1 MLNRF
6 FKLDQHQTTVGRE
19 LQAGLTTFAAMAYI
33 LAVNPS
39 ILANTGM
46 DKPALVT
53 VTALTAAIATTI
65 MALLTNYPIALAPGM
80 GINAFFTFTICG
92 ARGVPWQ
99 EALGMVFVNG
109 VIFLA
114 LSVTGVREKI
124 IAAIPHHLKIA
135 VTCGIGLF
143 IAFIG
148 LKNGGVIVANSATF
162 VSHGDFT
169 AGPVWLCLAGIALTA
184 ILVARRVPG
193 AIVLS
198 IGFITLLGL
207 IVPVGGKM
215 VTQLPETIFAAP
227 ASPAPVFLKL
237 TFQFLTSS
245 NAIFMAL
252 PLILTLLLVDM
263 FDNIGTLIG
272 VTKRAG
278 FLRADGTLPKAGR
291 ALIADSIATILS
303 ALCGTSTVVSYI
315 ESASGV
321 EAGGR
326 TGLTTLTTAALMLLA
341 LFLTPLILIVPASAT
356 APALVIVGVFM
367 MQSIVEIDMK
377 DFKIAAPAVLTILA
391 IPLTFSIAE
400 GIGLGLI
407 CAVLLAFAAADTEK
421 FNVSMFISRGL
432 FVVSCFVYTSGEHFW
447 FVQIPAGLCLIA
459 ALVWIWRQPLPGL
472 TFLSEFFAIVF
483 AFEFFKIWP
492 FRA

>member
-1 MLNRF
+1 MLQRL
-6 FKLDQHQTTVGRE
+6 FKLQENHTTVGRE
-19 LQAGLTTFAAMAYI
+19 IQAGLTTFAAMAYI
-33 LAVNPS
+33 LAVNPA

-46 DKPALVT
+46 DRGALVT
-53 VTALTAAIATTI
+53 VTAITAAIATAI
-65 MALLTNYPIALAPGM
+65 MALLTNFPIALAPGM
-80 GINAFFTFTICG
+80 GINAFFTFTICLG
-92 ARGVPWQ
+92 QHVPWS

-109 VIFLA
+109 VIFLL

-124 IAAIPHHLKIA
+124 IAAIPHPLKIA

-148 LKNGGVIVANSATF
+148 LKNGGVVVANPATY
-162 VSHGDFT
+162 VSHGDF
-169 AGPVWLCLAGIALTA
+169 ASGPVALCLFGIVLTA
-184 ILVARRVPG
+184 ILVGRRVPG

-198 IGFITLLGL
+198 IVITTLVGIFVPAGAGKHVTDLPPSFISL
-207 IVPVGGKM
+207 
-215 VTQLPETIFAAP
+215 P
-227 ASPAPVFLKL
+227 ASPEPVFLKL
-237 TFQFLTSS
+237 SFHFLTS
-245 NAIFMAL
+245 AAAFRVAL

-278 FLRADGTLPKAGR
+278 LLRPDGTLPNAGR
-291 ALIADSIATILS
+291 ALLADSTATILS

-326 TGLTTLTTAALMLLA
+326 TGLTTLTTGILMLLA
-341 LFLTPLILIVPASAT
+341 LFFTPLILIVPAAAT

-367 MQSIVEIDMK
+367 MQSITEIDMK

-400 GIGLGLI
+400 GIGFGLI
-407 CAVLLAFAAADTEK
+407 SAALLALALGEPKRMTVLGYVVAA
-421 FNVSMFISRGL
+421 V
-432 FVVSCFVYTSGEHFW
+432 
-447 FVQIPAGLCLIA
+447 
-459 ALVWIWRQPLPGL
+459 
-472 TFLSEFFAIVF
+472 FF
-483 AFEFFKIWP
+483 FEFFSIWP
-492 FRA
+492 F

>member
-1 MLNRF
+1 MLQRL
-6 FKLDQHQTTVGRE
+6 FKLEQNHTTVGRE
-19 LQAGLTTFAAMAYI
+19 MAAGLTTFAAMAYI
-33 LAVNPS
+33 LAVNPA

-46 DKPALVT
+46 DQAALVT
-53 VTALTAAIATTI
+53 VTAITAATSTLL

-80 GINAFFTFTICG
+80 GINAFFTFTICLG
-92 ARGVPWQ
+92 RGVPWS

-114 LSVTGVREKI
+114 LSITGVREKI
-124 IAAIPHHLKIA
+124 IAAIPPSLKIA

-148 LKNGGVIVANSATF
+148 LKNGGIIVKNDATF
-162 VSHGDFT
+162 VSHGDF
-169 AGPVWLCLAGIALTA
+169 ASGPVALCLAGIALTA

-193 AIVLS
+193 AIVIS
-198 IGFITLLGL
+198 IGL
-207 IVPVGGKM
+207 IAVAGFFVPAGHGTT
-215 VTQLPETIFAAP
+215 VTPSLKTVIRSVDDMHGWKAWLTQFRP

-278 FLRADGTLPKAGR
+278 LLAADGTLPRAGR
-291 ALIADSIATILS
+291 ALLADSIATIAS
-303 ALCGTSTVVSYI
+303 ALFGTSTVVSYI

-326 TGLTTLTTAALMLLA
+326 TGLTSITTSAFFLLA
-341 LFLTPLILIVPASAT
+341 LLFTPLILIVPAAAT
-356 APALVIVGVFM
+356 APALVVVGIFM
-367 MQSIVEIDMK
+367 MQSVIEIPMG
-377 DFKIAAPAVLTILA
+377 DFRIAAPAVLTIFA

-407 CAVLLAFAAADTEK
+407 AAATLAL
-421 FNVSMFISRGL
+421 GL
-432 FVVSCFVYTSGEHFW
+432 GKPKSLTALGYVV
-447 FVQIPAGLCLIA
+447 A
-459 ALVWIWRQPLPGL
+459 AVF
-472 TFLSEFFAIVF
+472 FLQ
-483 AFEFFKIWP
+483 FFKIWP
-492 FRA
+492 FSG